1 MNKEMLELQ
10 RKRIKEKIIGCERAI
25 LRREKETSELS
36 DEKEV
41 LEFLLSIIEEKIK
54 EGKQ

>member
-1 MNKEMLELQ
+1 MNKEMLEIQ
-10 RKRIKEKIIGCERAI
+10 RKRIKEKINGCERAI
-25 LRREKETSELS
+25 LRRERDASELS

-54 EGKQ
+54 EGER